1 MKKTTLI
8 FIFFTHLICAQTPC
22 SNGKAGEYPCNGYDL
37 LSNVPVNILANT
49 NGNPEGS
56 DIWGWTDP
64 LTGKEY
70 AIVGTTNSTAFVDI
84 SDPVN
89 PIFLGRVR
97 TANGQTSFWRDV
109 KIYNNYAFIVADSV
123 SSSVDQ
129 TYRARH
135 PVFAAEMQKAA
146 AGQNE
151 SVGVQVLGVVESNK
165 PLNVEYAPDHPM
177 ADGDGYIYKPNV
189 NVIEE
194 MTNMISASRS
204 YQTNVQLAES
214 AKNMLNKTLQLGK

>member
-1 MKKTTLI
+1 MSLFNVFSISGTGMSAQSKRLNTT
-8 FIFFTHLICAQTPC
+8 A
-22 SNGKAGEYPCNGYDL
+22 SN
-37 LSNVPVNILANT
+37 IAN
-49 NGNPEGS
+49 
-56 DIWGWTDP
+56 
-64 LTGKEY
+64 
-70 AIVGTTNSTAFVDI
+70 
-84 SDPVN
+84 
-89 PIFLGRVR
+89 
-97 TANGQTSFWRDV
+97 
-109 KIYNNYAFIVADSV
+109 ADSV
-123 SSSVDQ
+123 SSSVNE

-135 PVFAAEMQKAA
+135 PVFAAQMQKAA

-151 SVGVQVLGVVESNK
+151 SVGVQVLGIVESNK

-214 AKNMLNKTLQLGK
+214 AKNMLNKTLTLGQR